1 MRDMSEMILLD
12 YLLAQSDR
20 LTGGNISD
28 YSFTYYRDGDKV
40 KSSIMA
46 RDAFVAERTPGRRW
60 IVLTP
65 SALG

>member
-40 KSSIMA
+40 KSVKTSKA
-46 RDAFVAERTPGRRW
+46 NRCPGGAATKVVIRN
-60 IVLTP
+60 
-65 SALG
+65 